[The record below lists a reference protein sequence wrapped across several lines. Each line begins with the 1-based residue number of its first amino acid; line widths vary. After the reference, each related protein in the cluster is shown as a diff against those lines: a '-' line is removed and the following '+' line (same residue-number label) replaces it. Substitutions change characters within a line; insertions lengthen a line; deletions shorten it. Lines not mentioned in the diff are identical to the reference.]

1 MSGPLEGFKIIDLTS
16 NITGPLATMTLA
28 DQGANVIKVE
38 RPGSGDHVRA
48 TGSTVNGFS
57 AAFLNNNRNKRSIA
71 IDLKSKQGLETFNQ
85 LIPGADVFIQNFR
98 PGVAERL
105 GLSEQRIRKIVPNI
119 VYVSIS
125 GFGQDGPYAQRP
137 AYDPVIQG
145 LCGLATVQAG
155 SDEERPRLIRTIL
168 PDKLTAMTAAQA
180 ISASLL
186 SRSKTGRGQHVRLS
200 MLDTLIAFMWSS
212 DMNQHTFV
220 DGLSG
225 SEVRASKIDLIY
237 ETADGYMTVAVNTNR
252 EWTALVRA
260 LERPEWLDDERFATP
275 ELRAKNIDVRLEL
288 IQGVLSTAPTGY
300 WIERLDEE
308 RVPCSPVL
316 TRRQMLDNEQ
326 VKINDTI
333 VEYNHP
339 EAGKI
344 RQARGAAKFSMDEL
358 CDPVGAPSLGQH
370 SREILLE
377 AGVSEEEIEALVAD
391 KVVQG

>member
-38 RPGSGDHVRA
+38 RPGAGDHVRSA
-48 TGSTVNGFS
+48 GMAVNGFS

-71 IDLKSKQGLETFNQ
+71 IDLKSKQGLEVFKQ
-85 LIPGADVFIQNFR
+85 LIPGTDVVIQNFR

-105 GLSEQRIRKIVPNI
+105 GLSESSTRKIVPDI

-125 GFGQDGPYAQRP
+125 GFGQTGPYAQRP

-145 LCGLATVQAG
+145 LCGLTTVQAG

-180 ISASLL
+180 ISAALL
-186 SRSKTGRGQHVRLS
+186 SRSQTGLGQHVRLS

-220 DGLSG
+220 NRPGG
-225 SEVRASKIDLIY
+225 SESRASKIDLIY
-237 ETADGYMTVAVNTNR
+237 ETADGFMRVAVNTNR
-252 EWTALVRA
+252 EWAALTRA
-260 LERPEWLDDERFATP
+260 LERPEWLRDQRFATP
-275 ELRAKNIDVRLEL
+275 GLRARNIDVRLDL
-288 IQGVLSTAPTGY
+288 IQGILSTAPTAH
-300 WIERLDEE
+300 WIGRLDKE

-316 TRRQMLDNEQ
+316 TRKDMLDNEQ
-326 VKINDTI
+326 VKANDII

-339 EAGKI
+339 KVGKI
-344 RQARGAAKFSMDEL
+344 RQARGAAKFSMD
-358 CDPVGAPSLGQH
+358 DTTNPIGAPGLGEH

-377 AGVSEEEIEALVAD
+377 AGVSEGEIEALVAD
-391 KVVQG
+391 RVVQV